1 MGGKNK
7 YNEQVQAENPAIEPQ
22 TEVQKKPGFLD
33 RITEGILEV
42 LGGEFLMHEKA
53 RKQFAFVFFLAG
65 LALVYI
71 ANSYYAERTSR
82 EIDALNREL
91 KELHYSYISSKSQL
105 MQESKQSELARKLRN
120 SGLKES
126 VEPVKRLVDDKP

>member
-1 MGGKNK
+1 MGGKNEHK
-7 YNEQVQAENPAIEPQ
+7 KNAHAENQEMEAREGIP
-22 TEVQKKPGFLD
+22 KKPGFMD
-33 RITEGILEV
+33 KITEGILEV

-82 EIDALNREL
+82 QIDAMNREL

-105 MQESKQSELARKLRN
+105 MQESKQSEMARKLKN

-126 VEPVKRLVDDKP
+126 VQPVKRLVDDKH

>member
-1 MGGKNK
+1 MGGKNEHIK
-7 YNEQVQAENPAIEPQ
+7 NAHAENQE
-22 TEVQKKPGFLD
+22 TEAREGVPKKPGFMD
-33 RITEGILEV
+33 KITEGILEV

-82 EIDALNREL
+82 QIDAMNREL

-105 MQESKQSELARKLRN
+105 MQESKQSEMARKLKN

-126 VEPVKRLVDDKP
+126 VQPVKRLVDDKH

>member
-1 MGGKNK
+1 MAGKNEHK
-7 YNEQVQAENPAIEPQ
+7 KQTQAENQEMEARESIP
-22 TEVQKKPGFLD
+22 KKPGFMD
-33 RITEGILEV
+33 KITEGILEV

-82 EIDALNREL
+82 QIDALNREL
-91 KELHYSYISSKSQL
+91 KELHYSYISSKSEL
-105 MQESKQSELARKLRN
+105 MQESKQSELARKLKKT
-120 SGLKES
+120 GLKES
-126 VEPVKRLVDDKP
+126 VQPVKRLVDDKP

>member
-1 MGGKNK
+1 MARKNEHK
-7 YNEQVQAENPAIEPQ
+7 KQTQ
-22 TEVQKKPGFLD
+22 TENRKKEALESIPKKPGFMD
-33 RITEGILEV
+33 KITEGILEV

-82 EIDALNREL
+82 QIDALNREL
-91 KELHYSYISSKSQL
+91 KELHYSYISSKSEL
-105 MQESKQSELARKLRN
+105 MQESKQSVLARKLKKT
-120 SGLKES
+120 GLKEA
-126 VEPVKRLVDDKP
+126 VQPVKRLVDDIP